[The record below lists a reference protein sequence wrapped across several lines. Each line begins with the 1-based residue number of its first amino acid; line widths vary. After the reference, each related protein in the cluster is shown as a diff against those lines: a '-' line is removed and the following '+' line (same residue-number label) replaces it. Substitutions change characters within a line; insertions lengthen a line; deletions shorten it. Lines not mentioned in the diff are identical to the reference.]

1 MIASAPLQAGTASLN
16 HHRHRSTASPDSATA
31 ELSPR
36 WLSEVKKRLGHCLMW
51 GLNSEQ
57 TKEAGA
63 ILKQISRDWRELLAG
78 SEGFLTSKQRRSTFR
93 QQVVWGEQDSMVCAY
108 RSTRQRESCG

>member
-1 MIASAPLQAGTASLN
+1 
-16 HHRHRSTASPDSATA
+16 
-31 ELSPR
+31 
-36 WLSEVKKRLGHCLMW
+36 MW

-108 RSTRQRESCG
+108 R